1 MADNIQMGLPLK
13 FDIHPSVVPQLGADL
28 VTDDVQALVELIKN
42 CYDADADYA
51 KITINTIGPNADDE
65 SDYPKAI
72 GSIIVEDNGTGM
84 DIETI
89 KTCWMFISNRAK
101 RKFKQHR
108 QTTKRGRTPL
118 GDKGLGRLSTQR
130 LGRNLEVFTQ
140 TETNDNRLH
149 ISFCWDD
156 FLTAVK
162 LSDIDANLKELQPNK
177 SKGTKLV
184 ISNLNDIGVW
194 QGSSVKQLE
203 KELSRMISPYKEV
216 RDFTAHVEIDGKHL
230 ELLEISDKLR
240 SAAQVR
246 YLLDFDGSY
255 FKVSGKAKFDFF
267 RPNTENELPEFGALI
282 ESDNG
287 KAFLEFLLNLKPA
300 ERFKLKRSKDD
311 SWYIDFESTR
321 KFDDIDNLVLSGD
334 KPANPGR
341 FSGQIDGYDLG
352 FVSARQQSVFDRS
365 ADYKN
370 VVKDISGVRVYR
382 DGFGIR
388 VAKDW
393 LGLGADWTS
402 ATSYYGLKPE
412 NTLGYI
418 ALSARDNMDLE
429 ETTDREGF
437 KLSPYYDNF
446 YQLLGLFKSFTLD
459 AHQFLRRGWVDYRKK
474 NNEKLAGIDKPE
486 EPEDLSERIKTGLS
500 KASSHKKALIE
511 SKSAPKMSQPVATDR
526 KDVHQGVIE
535 YLDELSQ
542 METIGQVL
550 VDQIQGL
557 KYQITEMYATVA
569 LGLTSEALS
578 HEIYQIADQL
588 AQRASKLKAHLR
600 RKSIKDPPIISFTE
614 HVNTSVNAL
623 RKQIAHL
630 SPSLKYVREKK
641 ERLQMSAFLKDVI
654 KEYYY
659 DKLARK
665 KIQINVAPS
674 QQDFSI
680 KMNKGKM
687 TQVFDNLILN
697 SEYWLNEDIRRK
709 RLENGIIDIEINK
722 PFVRISDN
730 GRGIEKSIESSV
742 FEPFVTDKGREK
754 GQQKG
759 RGLGLFIVRQLL
771 DSEGCHIAIL
781 PKRNKH
787 GRLYIFQIDLRSAL
801 DGTS

>member
-1 MADNIQMGLPLK
+1 MTDNKQVSLPLK
-13 FDIHPSVVPQLGADL
+13 FKIHPSVIPQLGADL

-51 KITINTIGPNADDE
+51 KITINTTGSNADDE
-65 SDYPKAI
+65 SDYSKAI

-84 DIETI
+84 DIGTI
-89 KTCWMFISNRAK
+89 KTCWMLISNRAK
-101 RKFKQHR
+101 RDFKQQR

-130 LGRNLEVFTQ
+130 LGRNLEIFTQ
-140 TETNDNRLH
+140 TETSDKRLH
-149 ISFCWDD
+149 ISFCWGD
-156 FLTAVK
+156 FLKADE
-162 LSDIDANLKELQPNK
+162 LSDVDASLKELQPNK

-203 KELSRMISPYKEV
+203 QELSRMISPYKEV
-216 RDFTAHVEIDGKHL
+216 RNFTVLVEIDGKHL

-246 YLLDFDGSY
+246 YLMDFDGSY
-255 FKVSGKAKFDFF
+255 FRVSGKAKFDFF
-267 RPNTENELPEFGALI
+267 RPNTEKELPEFGALI

-287 KAFLEFLLNLKPA
+287 KEFLEFLLSQKQA

-311 SWYIDFESTR
+311 SWYVDFEFTR
-321 KFDDIDNLVLSGD
+321 KFDDIDNLAISGD
-334 KPANPGR
+334 KPADPGK
-341 FSGQIDGYDLG
+341 FNGQIDVYDLG
-352 FVSARQQSVFDRS
+352 AVSAKQQNVFDRS
-365 ADYKN
+365 ADYKK
-370 VVKDISGVRVYR
+370 VIKDISGVRVYR

-393 LGLGADWTS
+393 LGLGAGWTI

-437 KLSPYYDNF
+437 KISPYYDNF

-459 AHQFLRRGWVDYRKK
+459 VHQFLRRGWVEYRKK
-474 NNEKLAGIDKPE
+474 NNEKLAGIDKPV
-486 EPEDLSERIKTGLS
+486 EPEDLSEKIKTGLS

-511 SKSAPKMSQPVATDR
+511 AKSVPKTSQPVETEK
-526 KDVHQGVIE
+526 KDVHQGIIE

-542 METIGQVL
+542 MEAIGQVL
-550 VDQIQGL
+550 MDQIQGL
-557 KYQITEMYATVA
+557 KHQITEMYATVA

-588 AQRASKLKAHLR
+588 AQRGSKLRAHLR

-623 RKQIAHL
+623 RKQISHL
-630 SPSLKYVREKK
+630 SPSLRYVREKK
-641 ERLQMSAFLKDVI
+641 ERLKMSDFLTDVI

-659 DKLARK
+659 DKLAKK
-665 KIQINVAPS
+665 KIQIKIAPN
-674 QQDFSI
+674 QQDFSV

-709 RLENGIIDIEINK
+709 RLENGLINIEIDQ
-722 PFVRISDN
+722 PFVRVSDN

-781 PKRNKH
+781 PKRNKY

-801 DGTS
+801 NGTK